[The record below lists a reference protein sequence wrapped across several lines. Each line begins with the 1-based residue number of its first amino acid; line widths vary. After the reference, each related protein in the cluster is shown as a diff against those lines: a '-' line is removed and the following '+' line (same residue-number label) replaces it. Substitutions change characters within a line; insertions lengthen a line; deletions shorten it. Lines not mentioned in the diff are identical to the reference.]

1 MASILSL
8 DHEAAFDY
16 FMESEHYN
24 NFELPEYYCF
34 DNILKYIR
42 EQIGRTPYLDC
53 LSEVCPEDLPNVNMD
68 LLLNKDGRYAVR
80 PLTLA
85 NPYLYYFL
93 VRELCSEDGWKLT
106 KDCFKKYKV
115 SHISSCALPQF
126 KEPDKKEAFHNSNT
140 ILNWWNTVEQ
150 RSLELSLEYRYMFV
164 TDITNCYGSINP
176 QSIDWALTFKGTKYE
191 NEDYLPVAKNIRM
204 YLGALQNGR
213 NIGIPQGSY
222 IFDFVAEIIL
232 GYADLLLSEALEKEG
247 ITDGYEIIRYRDD
260 YRVFCNDNDRLER
273 ISYTLQHV
281 LEKLNLRLNSSKTHI
296 SNSIITDSIKSDK
309 LYYIENTPI
318 FNKKG
323 CDFDGLQKHLL
334 YILLFGR
341 KFPNGGQLRTMLS
354 DIDKRIE
361 RLLRPKNKENTS
373 KETKETKVCFG
384 LTDAN
389 SKNEKGSI
397 KKELTDSDIE
407 AMDDLFNDSDWED
420 VDIETEAVDS
430 SFESEGLT
438 NVDFDK
444 VEALIPKNETEDFG
458 LSDSDFEAIEATINS
473 ETKDLELSDTDL
485 EGVEG
490 TIKKGTIKRRVLG
503 ESLLRKHNRK
513 IVENITA
520 MSAICVQIA
529 IENVSCV
536 HYALRVMSRMVNS
549 IEDSEEKW
557 SIFDKACAKLVSR
570 PNSDYDKIWLQNITY
585 QRDKAD
591 GKCPYDVRL
600 CQLASGSDVK
610 LWDNSWLKPLY
621 TEKLPMKSICD
632 KDLLV
637 KITPV
642 ITFRETRAYYNM

>member
-1 MASILSL
+1 M
-8 DHEAAFDY
+8 
-16 FMESEHYN
+16 
-24 NFELPEYYCF
+24 
-34 DNILKYIR
+34 
-42 EQIGRTPYLDC
+42 
-53 LSEVCPEDLPNVNMD
+53 
-68 LLLNKDGRYAVR
+68 
-80 PLTLA
+80 
-85 NPYLYYFL
+85 
-93 VRELCSEDGWKLT
+93 
-106 KDCFKKYKV
+106 
-115 SHISSCALPQF
+115 
-126 KEPDKKEAFHNSNT
+126 
-140 ILNWWNTVEQ
+140 
-150 RSLELSLEYRYMFV
+150 
-164 TDITNCYGSINP
+164 
-176 QSIDWALTFKGTKYE
+176 
-191 NEDYLPVAKNIRM
+191 
-204 YLGALQNGR
+204 
-213 NIGIPQGSY
+213 
-222 IFDFVAEIIL
+222 
-232 GYADLLLSEALEKEG
+232 
-247 ITDGYEIIRYRDD
+247 
-260 YRVFCNDNDRLER
+260 
-273 ISYTLQHV
+273 
-281 LEKLNLRLNSSKTHI
+281 
-296 SNSIITDSIKSDK
+296 
-309 LYYIENTPI
+309 
-318 FNKKG
+318 
-323 CDFDGLQKHLL
+323 
-334 YILLFGR
+334 
-341 KFPNGGQLRTMLS
+341 
-354 DIDKRIE
+354 
-361 RLLRPKNKENTS
+361 
-373 KETKETKVCFG
+373 
-384 LTDAN
+384 TDAN

-621 TEKLPMKSICD
+621 TEKFPMKSICD